1 MNSSNR
7 CRRSPIDAL
16 MLTVETGDGRA
27 SRNELAG
34 VGPQRPDAP
43 DWPEFRSLSQL
54 VYSRVNPMR

>member
-1 MNSSNR
+1 
-7 CRRSPIDAL
+7 